1 VIRALRAAVAI
12 ALSTGF
18 VACIDPSD
26 QRPGLWLSG
35 DPMQGFPESWSF
47 SNDHREIAIEVQTPH
62 LIPHSVTIWCAVVD
76 DELYLGAR
84 NPEDKRWVGW
94 VKRDPDVR
102 LRIGETI
109 FDAKLAVLDDADR
122 TASVRAAYTEKYDLP
137 ASTESE
143 GPPMRYWRVRPR
155 G

>member
-1 VIRALRAAVAI
+1 MTRYLRASIAI
-12 ALSTGF
+12 ALATSF

-35 DPMQGFPESWSF
+35 DPMKVFPGSWSF

-84 NPEDKRWVGW
+84 NPEEKRWVGW
-94 VKRDPDVR
+94 VERDSEVR
-102 LRIGETI
+102 LRIGGTI
-109 FDAKLAVLDDADR
+109 FDAKLSVLEDPVQ
-122 TASVRAAYTEKYDLP
+122 TAGVRAAYAEKYDLP
-137 ASTESE
+137 APSGGE
-143 GPPMRYWRVRPR
+143 GPPMRYWRVGPR